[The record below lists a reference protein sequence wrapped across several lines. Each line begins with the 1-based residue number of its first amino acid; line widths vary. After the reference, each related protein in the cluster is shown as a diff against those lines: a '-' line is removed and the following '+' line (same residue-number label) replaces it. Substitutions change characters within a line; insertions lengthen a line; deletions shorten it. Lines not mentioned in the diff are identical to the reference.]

1 METAI
6 SAVIGEVV
14 SQFIS
19 FLMSKYSNNAASEE
33 QKMGRLQHL
42 LLRVRTVVE
51 EADGRHITNS
61 GMVEQLQVLADAMYR
76 GYRLLDS
83 FSCGGRPNNPLMM
96 EEVKVSNTSASLS
109 LQSPRPKRCRT
120 ITLGRKGK
128 AVIDLDQSSL
138 DETLDRLETAAAHM
152 AEFVVLLGGCER
164 LSRRPY
170 DAHLYIDNFMFGR
183 HAEKQRL
190 LNFLLDQ
197 NNSATGS
204 PPPVLS
210 VIGGPSVGKRTLVAH
225 VCSDKRVTSHFSL
238 ILHLNEGDLFR
249 VQEEHE
255 SRRAAEG
262 KVLIVVEFDS
272 VVDEEDWVKFYSSV
286 TNLKKGSKVVII
298 SNLRKFD
305 TFATVKPIFLSTL
318 PYAEFRY
325 LFKILA
331 FGSTNPM
338 EHPQLLK
345 IVDELSKE
353 LQLGWSLVTANALG
367 EALRTNLDRQP
378 TFASFLDSPFPDR
391 LPDRNQ
397 THPFRTQPAS
407 QPTEVLSPPPAG
419 DDHSASRAPSR
430 HQDCLA
436 ARPPRWLGEHPAQRT
451 RWSRAQD
458 LVAREHRAGRSVL
471 LSHAM
476 AVMLSLPVCVR

>member
-1 METAI
+1 
-6 SAVIGEVV
+6 
-14 SQFIS
+14 
-19 FLMSKYSNNAASEE
+19 
-33 QKMGRLQHL
+33 
-42 LLRVRTVVE
+42 
-51 EADGRHITNS
+51 
-61 GMVEQLQVLADAMYR
+61 
-76 GYRLLDS
+76 
-83 FSCGGRPNNPLMM
+83 
-96 EEVKVSNTSASLS
+96 
-109 LQSPRPKRCRT
+109 
-120 ITLGRKGK
+120 
-128 AVIDLDQSSL
+128 
-138 DETLDRLETAAAHM
+138 M

-367 EALRTNLDRQP
+367 EALRTNLDVRFWLCMLNRIRRTSERNMSVFGAYPRALAERGDHVDMTDLELTPGAPFHFVWSRKAHDISVKKELPKVTVRELMVDP
-378 TFASFLDSPFPDR
+378 T
-391 LPDRNQ
+391 
-397 THPFRTQPAS
+397 
-407 QPTEVLSPPPAG
+407 
-419 DDHSASRAPSR
+419 
-430 HQDCLA
+430 
-436 ARPPRWLGEHPAQRT
+436 ARPKGEFIMIIWQ
-451 RWSRAQD
+451 SRIPPHTCFGHFVPNCDQGM
-458 LVAREHRAGRSVL
+458 RQHVL
-471 LSHAM
+471 LSGRKRRG
-476 AVMLSLPVCVR
+476 LPL

>member
-1 METAI
+1 MEIAI
-6 SAVIGEVV
+6 SAVIGEGV

-51 EADGRHITNS
+51 EADGRYITNS

-83 FSCGGRPNNPLMM
+83 FSCGRPNPLM
-96 EEVKVSNTSASLS
+96 EEVSNTSALS
-109 LQSPRPKRCRT
+109 FRSPPKRCRT
-120 ITLGRKGK
+120 ITFGRKAK
-128 AVIDLDQSSL
+128 AVSLDQSL
-138 DETLDRLETAAAHM
+138 DDTLDRLETAVAHM

-190 LNFLLDQ
+190 LNFLLHQ
-197 NNSATGS
+197 NSSAGS

-210 VIGGPSVGKRTLVAH
+210 VIGDLSVGKRTLVAH
-225 VCSDKRVTSHFSL
+225 VCNDKRVTSHFSL

-249 VQEEHE
+249 VEEEHE
-255 SRRAAEG
+255 RLAKG
-262 KVLIVVEFDS
+262 KILIVVEFDS
-272 VVDEEDWVKFYSSV
+272 GVVDEEDWVKFYSSV
-286 TNLKKGSKVVII
+286 TNMKKGSKVVII
-298 SNLRKFD
+298 SKHREFEKI
-305 TFATVKPIFLSTL
+305 ATVEPIFLNTL
-318 PYAEFRY
+318 PYEEFRY

-338 EHPQLLK
+338 EHLQLLR

-353 LQLGWSLVTANALG
+353 LQLGWSLVTANVLG
-367 EALRTNLDRQP
+367 EALRTNLDVRFWLCMLNKTRRITERNMSVFGAYPKALAERGHHVDMTDLELTPGAPFHLAWTKKAHDDSVKKELPKGMRQ
-378 TFASFLDSPFPDR
+378 
-391 LPDRNQ
+391 
-397 THPFRTQPAS
+397 H
-407 QPTEVLSPPPAG
+407 
-419 DDHSASRAPSR
+419 
-430 HQDCLA
+430 
-436 ARPPRWLGEHPAQRT
+436 
-451 RWSRAQD
+451 
-458 LVAREHRAGRSVL
+458 VL
-471 LSHAM
+471 LSGRKRRG
-476 AVMLSLPVCVR
+476 VLL